1 RYTWLNR
8 GSDERQYCA
17 PGVDLPVAT
26 IMRSKYGEYPEYHT
40 SLDDLVLVTPS
51 GLEGGYN
58 ALRSAIKIIEKNVY
72 LITTVIGEPQLGKRG
87 LYPTLST
94 KHPSQSTRTM
104 MNLISYCDGQH
115 SLLEIAELIKEPF
128 WDLLPMVKTLQENEL
143 VGYINV

>member
-1 RYTWLNR
+1 
-8 GSDERQYCA
+8 
-17 PGVDLPVAT
+17 
-26 IMRSKYGEYPEYHT
+26 MRSKYGEYPEYHT
-40 SLDDLVLVTPS
+40 SLDDLSFSTPS
-51 GLEGGYN
+51 WLKGGYT
-58 ALRSAIKIIEKNVY
+58 ALQKAIEIIEQNVY
-72 LITTVIGEPQLGKRG
+72 LKTTMLCERQLGKRG